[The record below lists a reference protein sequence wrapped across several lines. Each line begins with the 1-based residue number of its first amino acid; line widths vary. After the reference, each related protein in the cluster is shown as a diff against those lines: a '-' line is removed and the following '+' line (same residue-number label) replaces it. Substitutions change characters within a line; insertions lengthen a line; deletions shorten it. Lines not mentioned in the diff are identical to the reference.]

1 MAKITETKYDGPATF
16 FNMQIEVTN
25 IDGEV
30 LTKDI
35 GGVMKTDKM
44 FKNTLAN
51 LEHLADKTQ
60 GLDVKLTVTKRVTG
74 ETDNDLNW

>member
-25 IDGEV
+25 SKGEV
-30 LTKDI
+30 LTKDL

-44 FKNTLAN
+44 FKSTLEN
-51 LEHLADKTQ
+51 LEHLAEKSGGFNVQ
-60 GLDVKLTVTKRVTG
+60 LTVTKRVTG
-74 ETDNDLNW
+74 ESDNDMDW